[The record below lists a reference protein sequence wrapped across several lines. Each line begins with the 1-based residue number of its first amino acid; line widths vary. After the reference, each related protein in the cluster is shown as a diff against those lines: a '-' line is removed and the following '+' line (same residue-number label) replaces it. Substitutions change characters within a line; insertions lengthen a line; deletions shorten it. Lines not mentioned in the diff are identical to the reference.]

1 VTYLC
6 FRVTK
11 ATASY
16 KVKFNRAI
24 GYLAGT
30 PELGKR
36 LGGDDNGNASF
47 SDASF
52 VVHLE
57 YITLGLVGTLIYCN
71 EEKLVMYVLWGGIGL
86 LLQRVSKV

>member
-1 VTYLC
+1 MATRVRQDILLAVTYLC

-16 KVKFNRAI
+16 EVKFNRVI

-36 LGGDDNGNASF
+36 LGGDENDIF
-47 SDASF
+47 LL
-52 VVHLE
+52 VPHLAMHPSWF
-57 YITLGLVGTLIYCN
+57 T
-71 EEKLVMYVLWGGIGL
+71 
-86 LLQRVSKV
+86 

>member
-1 VTYLC
+1 MLAVTYLC

-16 KVKFNRAI
+16 EVKFNRVI

-36 LGGDDNGNASF
+36 LGGDEND
-47 SDASF
+47 
-52 VVHLE
+52 
-57 YITLGLVGTLIYCN
+57 I
-71 EEKLVMYVLWGGIGL
+71 L
-86 LLQRVSKV
+86 LLVPHLAMHPSWFT